1 MKKIVLRKN
10 KEGVM
15 TTLQPKLLVK
25 RFAKDVKVV
34 KQDLRDELRLTY
46 DAEKE
51 TRSLKKKLSPEL
63 LYILQQEF
71 QAFNGFMQREMAEDL
86 VIFAYEHIAH
96 TTGCI
101 SADTVLDI
109 CYTWIAEEQGLL
121 KKGFIK
127 RTEK

>member
-15 TTLQPKLLVK
+15 TTQQPQLMVK

-63 LYILQQEF
+63 LYILQQEL
-71 QAFNGFMQREMAEDL
+71 QAFNGFMQREMAED
-86 VIFAYEHIAH
+86 
-96 TTGCI
+96 
-101 SADTVLDI
+101 DTVLDI

>member
-15 TTLQPKLLVK
+15 TTLQPQLMVK
-25 RFAKDVKVV
+25 RFAK
-34 KQDLRDELRLTY
+34 
-46 DAEKE
+46 
-51 TRSLKKKLSPEL
+51 
-63 LYILQQEF
+63 
-71 QAFNGFMQREMAEDL
+71 
-86 VIFAYEHIAH
+86 
-96 TTGCI
+96 I

-127 RTEK
+127 RTEKQGYDVR

>member
-15 TTLQPKLLVK
+15 TTQQPQLMVK

-63 LYILQQEF
+63 LYILQQEL
-71 QAFNGFMQREMAEDL
+71 QA
-86 VIFAYEHIAH
+86 
-96 TTGCI
+96 
-101 SADTVLDI
+101 
-109 CYTWIAEEQGLL
+109 EQGLL

-127 RTEK
+127 RTEKQGYDVR